1 MCKNILYS
9 GRYNI
14 HTISWDKHSNLI
26 KFMLYKIYLYTIF
39 HKDVLNIELE
49 LVTAYSLFLDLK
61 LSM

>member
-1 MCKNILYS
+1 
-9 GRYNI
+9 
-14 HTISWDKHSNLI
+14 
-26 KFMLYKIYLYTIF
+26 MLYKIYLYTIF